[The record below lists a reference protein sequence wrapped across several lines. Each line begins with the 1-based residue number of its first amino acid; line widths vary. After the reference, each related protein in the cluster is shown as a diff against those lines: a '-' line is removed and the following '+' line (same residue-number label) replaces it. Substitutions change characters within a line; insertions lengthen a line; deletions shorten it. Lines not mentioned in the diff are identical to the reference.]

1 VLRWLFS
8 TVSVGM
14 IWDDHDMGDDWN
26 ISRSWVEEMDAK
38 PWWHERRRAG
48 FIAYWTH
55 QHVGNLSPEELE
67 ENELWCRIRNG
78 GEVTGAFD
86 DFARSASETADG
98 VRWSHAR
105 DFGHT
110 RMVVIETRAG
120 RVMEADRRRMVDDD
134 SWIWLTER
142 IRGDVDHLV
151 LVTTDP
157 YLLMPSLHDLEAWS
171 ERVCAGGWGK
181 WWSGR
186 AEKLRRDLDFD
197 HWASFGESFA
207 ELRDLL
213 RQVASGRRGSAPA
226 SISVLSGDVHHAYL
240 AEVDFGDP
248 EVQTPVVQAVC
259 SPIRNPLEMNE
270 RRTIRFAAGRLA
282 RGIGWL
288 LRKASGAP
296 DPGMTWQVVEGPW
309 FENQIGTLHVD
320 GRHAEVRLDKTL
332 PADGEDRHLERV
344 FTRTISG

>member
-1 VLRWLFS
+1 
-8 TVSVGM
+8 
-14 IWDDHDMGDDWN
+14 
-26 ISRSWVEEMDAK
+26 
-38 PWWHERRRAG
+38 
-48 FIAYWTH
+48 
-55 QHVGNLSPEELE
+55 
-67 ENELWCRIRNG
+67 
-78 GEVTGAFD
+78 
-86 DFARSASETADG
+86 
-98 VRWSHAR
+98 
-105 DFGHT
+105 
-110 RMVVIETRAG
+110 MVVIETRAG

-134 SWIWLTER
+134 SWSWLTER

-171 ERVCAGGWGK
+171 ERVCAGAWGK
-181 WWSGR
+181 RWSRRG
-186 AEKLRRDLDFD
+186 EKLRRDLDFD

-240 AEVDFGDP
+240 AEADFGAPD
-248 EVQTPVVQAVC
+248 VQSPVVQAVC
-259 SPIRNPLEMNE
+259 SPVRNPLEMKE
-270 RRTIRFAAGRLA
+270 RRVIRFAAGWLA

-288 LRKASGAP
+288 LRKTSGAP
-296 DPGMTWQVVEGPW
+296 DPGMTWEVVEGPW
-309 FENQIGTLHVD
+309 FENQVGTLHVD

-332 PADGEDRHLERV
+332 PADGEDRRLERV